1 MNTRMDNHFDQSL
14 GAITGVGV
22 WIVTHIWSFPMLQIH
37 NNPIASELLISSIR
51 LIFGVATAVICYL
64 AIHWIK
70 KNITHEEIKTA
81 KKPNKQQ

>member
-1 MNTRMDNHFDQSL
+1 MSNHLDESA
-14 GAITGVGV
+14 GAITGVAV
-22 WIVTHIWSFPMLQIH
+22 WIITHIWSFPMLQIQ
-37 NNPIASELLISSIR
+37 NNPITSELLISSIR

-81 KKPNKQQ
+81 KKHNKQH

>member
-37 NNPIASELLISSIR
+37 NNPIASEMLISSIR
-51 LIFGVATAVICYL
+51 LVFGVATAIICYL
-64 AIHWIK
+64 SIHWIK
-70 KNITHEEIKTA
+70 KNVTHEEIKSS
-81 KKPNKQQ
+81 KKSKNEN